1 MLAAEHH
8 YYEILGVSYSATDEE
23 MRKHYRKLAAKY
35 HPDKQK
41 DSDDAAVTR
50 RHTSPPLSSLLL
62 SALYLSTSLPLTS
75 LFLSPLSS
83 AHLSPPLCA
92 TWQAA
97 AEKFKNANR
106 AYKILTDA
114 DKRQKYNDVISLL
127 WEIDE
132 G

>member
-62 SALYLSTSLPLTS
+62 SPLSSF
-75 LFLSPLSS
+75 LFSPLSS
-83 AHLSPPLCA
+83 SPCHLA
-92 TWQAA
+92 GGGR
-97 AEKFKNANR
+97 E
-106 AYKILTDA
+106 
-114 DKRQKYNDVISLL
+114 V
-127 WEIDE
+127 
-132 G
+132 